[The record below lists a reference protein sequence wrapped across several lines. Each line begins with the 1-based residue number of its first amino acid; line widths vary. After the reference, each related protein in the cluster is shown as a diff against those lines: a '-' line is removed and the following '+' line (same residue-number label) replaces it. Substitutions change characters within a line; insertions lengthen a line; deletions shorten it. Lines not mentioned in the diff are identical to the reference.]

1 MYYVFHLS
9 TTFVYSTTLPVH
21 QPFEAVMEVSGVKT
35 RYSEQTMLPA
45 EADILL
51 VIESSSE
58 EDSET
63 DDQSYFPPE
72 VYAQTWQGYI
82 THVMH
87 VVLHCLVFTSYMD
100 CHLLTCL
107 LYKSYIWIISCH
119 HVYIHNI
126 YLNYGMATWG
136 SPGLGGVRVAG
147 LYLQPDSWTMK
158 IQDWRLRPVSGWD
171 FPWRGRQAWRCGYS
185 RSPTIVT
192 DSM

>member
-1 MYYVFHLS
+1 MLCVNATCSVSNYHICELCIAILLQDIIYVNYTMLSCCKGIIYVNYAMPCCLANHHVCELYHAIIFLYYVFHLS

-51 VIESSSE
+51 VTESSLE

-107 LYKSYIWIISCH
+107 LYKSYI
-119 HVYIHNI
+119 
-126 YLNYGMATWG
+126 
-136 SPGLGGVRVAG
+136 
-147 LYLQPDSWTMK
+147 
-158 IQDWRLRPVSGWD
+158 
-171 FPWRGRQAWRCGYS
+171 
-185 RSPTIVT
+185 
-192 DSM
+192 